1 MDFDVTSAK
10 KSNGTLGMK
19 HWLFQI
25 IPPSLML
32 CVFFA
37 TTSGTSLVFIVG
49 FLILPVIVS
58 LISIIAKLIFYK
70 KRKHFLIRPVLT
82 IAIFILILTIANWT
96 YKIALD
102 HTINEARIIHQQ
114 CNENIACPEN
124 PVGWQID
131 GSRIRKN
138 DLGFWLKYTA
148 SYYYNKGSFNIRLY
162 RGPDLGDNI
171 TGGVNLPFKVDL
183 YVEG

>member
-1 MDFDVTSAK
+1 MDIDVVSTGKDNEA
-10 KSNGTLGMK
+10 LGMK

-32 CVFFA
+32 CVFFT
-37 TTSGTSLVFIVG
+37 TTSGTSLVFIAG
-49 FLILPVIVS
+49 FLVLPVLVS
-58 LISIIAKLIFYK
+58 LISIIAKLIFFR
-70 KRKHFLIRPVLT
+70 KRKYYLIRPILT
-82 IAIFILILTIANWT
+82 IAVFILILIIANWT

-102 HTINEARIIHQQ
+102 HTINEARMIHQQ

-148 SYYYNKGSFNIRLY
+148 SYNYNKGSFNIRLY

-171 TGGVNLPFKVDL
+171 AGGINLPFTVDP
-183 YVEG
+183 YIEG